1 MSPMGRTKIKLA
13 TDKNIP
19 QLSRNGLL
27 RPRINKLC
35 AKTASFYPAIF
46 VDKILGLD
54 HAVKL
59 HCRRFPSLKDFP
71 YRSMFSSNFSER
83 DFKAAEQAG
92 CSGALRVSTLL
103 LLLEAQGA
111 TTKLSVLHYRNT
123 VQRQRLTGNLNP

>member
-1 MSPMGRTKIKLA
+1 MGRTKIKLA

-35 AKTASFYPAIF
+35 AKTAFFYPAIF
-46 VDKILGLD
+46 VDKIWGLD

-59 HCRRFPSLKDFP
+59 HCRIFPSLKDFP